1 MATRAKFARL
11 AQYSRKFSKASHIF
25 LKKAFGECLRVWRVL
40 AKVVCKSGR
49 VWRVLAKLLA
59 NVDEFGESSQKWLAN
74 VGESGE
80 SHIFPKKVIL
90 ANASNRQ
97 IH

>member
-25 LKKAFGECLRVWRVL
+25 FKKAFGKC
-40 AKVVCKSGR
+40 GR

-80 SHIFPKKVIL
+80 SHIFLKKVIL
-90 ANASNRQ
+90 ANASTPR